1 MPTLALLHTG
11 AFLAPVF
18 TALCR
23 EVMPAVEVFNMVD
36 ESLIRNTVAANRLTP
51 QTALRLVQ
59 HLKSAAEAGADV
71 ILVTCSSV
79 GPAVE
84 AAQQFLDIPVLRVDT
99 PMANRAIDIG
109 PRIGVVATLATT
121 LQPTVALVEREARL
135 RGKLITVQ
143 SVLCDGAFAAVAAG
157 DTATHDRLVAAG
169 ISELLPQVD
178 VIVLAQASMARAA
191 NTIPA
196 AARTAPILSSPEL
209 AVAAAQAV
217 IQQL

>member
-18 TALCR
+18 TNLCR
-23 EVMPAVEVFNMVD
+23 EAMPAVEVFNMVD

-51 QTALRLVQ
+51 QTALRLVG
-59 HLKSAAEAGADV
+59 HLKSAADAGADV

-121 LQPTVALVEREARL
+121 LQPTVALVEREALR
-135 RGKLITVQ
+135 RGKTITVQ
-143 SVLCDGAFAAVAAG
+143 SILCEGAFAAVAAG

-169 ISELLPQVD
+169 ISDLLGSVD

-191 NTIPA
+191 NTLPA
-196 AARTAPILSSPEL
+196 TERTVPILSSPEL

-217 IQQL
+217 IRQL